1 MGLPDLYRR
10 HFRHHHL
17 RSSCRSSLLHC
28 FHNLW
33 FSPPSLLAI
42 FVVPSSSLVHLLHA
56 IFDSFE
62 SIPVVPGNRYA
73 SSASVLGKLH
83 LSGSPPAPHS
93 SVYHTCFTIFIFVQY
108 QWRKNIEIS
117 AGDSEGMLTAVRT
130 QWRKNS
136 TLWLGMLAIDSDEKD
151 GSKTTSY
158 RSSTS
163 FSFSSHL

>member
-1 MGLPDLYRR
+1 MVADCIWKSEEGFGVLNVGSLKVSRHIGPRR
-10 HFRHHHL
+10 RSINLTLCL
-17 RSSCRSSLLHC
+17 RRCLSRLMARA
-28 FHNLW
+28 NLEDQ
-33 FSPPSLLAI
+33 LI
-42 FVVPSSSLVHLLHA
+42 G
-56 IFDSFE
+56 ITQKQ
-62 SIPVVPGNRYA
+62 RYA

-83 LSGSPPAPHS
+83 LSGSPSAPHS

-158 RSSTS
+158 S
-163 FSFSSHL
+163 